1 MDIII
6 LRRGNSA
13 GQWVQSKESEQ
24 SMPADSAHP
33 DSTRPPPT
41 NIYHHHIH
49 DQHTSYSPFKILIYF
64 HMGLATCGQRKSMI
78 YILLIV
84 VGLIDISLSCLFSTQ
99 LSSCFQSSNNL
110 HQTSAISVINTA
122 THDANEWQAPW
133 ISNFAKLVF
142 KIYFQLSSAQGKK
155 APTQPPTTYT
165 SLLCAPHLSIRAS
178 NKARA
183 NLLYTITCWLHSK
196 LLFQHTSCTQS
207 TDDRHTTPAS
217 PPPPPAS
224 PRPPPPVPAS
234 HLPPE
239 SWRGNTAQCMTDL
252 LPYPLHLS
260 PSHHTPFPSRPKKIT
275 LQLVAVKLVN
285 LWRWKGKRRSPSNL
299 WQWNLWTSGG
309 EEYAAWTC
317 AAASQIS
324 KSAG

>member
-196 LLFQHTSCTQS
+196 LLFQHTSCTIS

-217 PPPPPAS
+217 PPPPLPSLCLPPAS
-224 PRPPPPVPAS
+224 PSCPC
-234 HLPPE
+234 LPSPTME
-239 SWRGNTAQCMTDL
+239 LKGDTAQC
-252 LPYPLHLS
+252 
-260 PSHHTPFPSRPKKIT
+260 
-275 LQLVAVKLVN
+275 Q
-285 LWRWKGKRRSPSNL
+285 RRSPSNL
-299 WQWNLWTSGG
+299 WQWNLWTGGSKKGQRRSPPNLWQWNLWTSGS
-309 EEYAAWTC
+309 EKYAAWTS

-324 KSAG
+324 KSAE